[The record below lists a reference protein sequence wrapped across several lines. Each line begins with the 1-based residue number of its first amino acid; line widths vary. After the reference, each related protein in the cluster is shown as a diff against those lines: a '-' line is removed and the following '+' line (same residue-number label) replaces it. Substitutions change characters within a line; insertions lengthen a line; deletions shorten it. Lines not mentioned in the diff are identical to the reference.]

1 MWPGRNSSSAECEGV
16 FGSTPRCGTRS
27 GCRMSTRC
35 ILQPEVIND
44 AQRSI
49 KDIEEAITQ
58 ACCGKCSSHM
68 NDSAVRVAGGRLP
81 NAVGPHA
88 LCEASAAEIE
98 VQSRSVDHATERFRV
113 GDLFP
118 APCFAGRFADLKV
131 CEKRLQ
137 LRERRPLTPQS
148 LQDFAFDGSL
158 SSPLSS
164 PAKAP

>member
-1 MWPGRNSSSAECEGV
+1 M
-16 FGSTPRCGTRS
+16 TRK
-27 GCRMSTRC
+27 
-35 ILQPEVIND
+35 
-44 AQRSI
+44 RSI

-113 GDLFP
+113 GGPVSRAVFRGEVRGSESLREATTTP
-118 APCFAGRFADLKV
+118 RAAGR
-131 CEKRLQ
+131 
-137 LRERRPLTPQS
+137 
-148 LQDFAFDGSL
+148 
-158 SSPLSS
+158 
-164 PAKAP
+164 